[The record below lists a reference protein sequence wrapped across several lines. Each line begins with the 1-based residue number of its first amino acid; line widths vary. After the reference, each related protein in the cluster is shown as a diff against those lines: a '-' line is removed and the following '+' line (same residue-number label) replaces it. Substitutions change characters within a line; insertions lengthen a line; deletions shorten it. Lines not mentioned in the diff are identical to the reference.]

1 MKSKEQRIIEF
12 LLCLFFGYLGVHKF
26 YAKNINMGIIYLVT
40 GGLLGVGWFVDT
52 ITMLI
57 GLIGK
62 NKTDSQL
69 SISAGVIDS
78 SKYEYIRKLD
88 ELHKIS
94 YDKQSRIVSIFTRKW
109 YDVCQKDFIVL
120 DFETTGLDKV
130 YDSIIEIAAIRF
142 ENGVE
147 KEKYVTLVKPL
158 LHIPLEAT
166 AINHITNQ
174 MVRNAP
180 SEKDTIPKLIDF
192 IGDSI
197 IVGHNVNFD
206 IGFLEIAA
214 QRQGKN
220 VQYNY
225 IDTMSIAKK
234 LFPDLPDY
242 KLGTIAQF
250 LDFDTS
256 SLHRAEADVYVCS
269 EIVKIAL
276 DTLSADF
283 ENVSKE
289 LKAVKPL
296 HTTSKSIGTSGY
308 NKISATQALARDG
321 KLRKQLGEHLV
332 IVSHHG
338 GSCEKCK
345 KFENKIL
352 IDDVYSGGSRKDGN
366 YMLLSEA
373 MAQGLFHEGCR
384 HGLGTYYPE
393 LKDITGY

>member
-158 LHIPLEAT
+158 LHIPPEAT

>member
-158 LHIPLEAT
+158 LHIPPEAT

-250 LDFDTS
+250 LDFDIS

-332 IVSHHG
+332 IVSRHG
-338 GSCEKCK
+338 GSCDICK

-384 HGLGTYYPE
+384 HGLGTYYPP
-393 LKDITGY
+393 

>member
-94 YDKQSRIVSIFTRKW
+94 YDKKSRIVSIFTRKW
-109 YDVCQKDFIVL
+109 YEVCQKDFVVL

-158 LHIPLEAT
+158 LHIPPEAT
-166 AINHITNQ
+166 VINHITNQ
-174 MVRNAP
+174 MVKNAP
-180 SEKDTIPKLIDF
+180 NEKDVIPKLIDF

-197 IVGHNVNFD
+197 IIGHNVNFD

-242 KLGTIAQF
+242 KLGTIAKS

-256 SLHRAEADVYVCS
+256 SLHRAEADVYVCA

-332 IVSHHG
+332 IVSRHG
-338 GSCEKCK
+338 GSCDICK

-384 HGLGTYYPE
+384 HGLGTYYPP
-393 LKDITGY
+393 